1 MYEEKVRKTG
11 VGGGMWS
18 VWFKVAKSDDG
29 PGSANFCNIGGDL
42 LKLWSM
48 GWPLDRQGLADK

>member
-1 MYEEKVRKTG
+1 
-11 VGGGMWS
+11 MWS

-29 PGSANFCNIGGDL
+29 PRSANFCNIGGDL